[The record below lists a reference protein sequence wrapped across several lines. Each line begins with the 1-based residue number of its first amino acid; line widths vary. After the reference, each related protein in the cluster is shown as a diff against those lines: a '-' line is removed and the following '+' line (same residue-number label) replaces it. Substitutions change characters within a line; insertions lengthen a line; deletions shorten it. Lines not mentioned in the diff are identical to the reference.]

1 MAEFTLKS
9 IFTLTKLLNANKLD
23 FDTRFTDDEW
33 GVLQVDSMMNRVRI
47 SNVNIGEFTF
57 KRVNNSQKYEL
68 VLSSQKTCASRFWAN
83 LRKIIISFIKEP
95 VSLNYL

>member
-47 SNVNIGEFTF
+47 SNFSIGEFTF

-68 VLSSQKTCASRFWAN
+68 VLSSQKTCASRFGLTCAKSS
-83 LRKIIISFIKEP
+83 L
-95 VSLNYL
+95 VSLKSQCL